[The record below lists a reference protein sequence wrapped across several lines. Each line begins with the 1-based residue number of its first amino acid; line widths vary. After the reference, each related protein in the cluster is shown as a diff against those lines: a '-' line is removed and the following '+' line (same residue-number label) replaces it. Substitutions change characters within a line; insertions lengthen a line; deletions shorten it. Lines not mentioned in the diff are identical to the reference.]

1 MPTTYCPP
9 HNNPHL
15 AQYYSAEEIAKHNK
29 VDDCWIIV
37 DDMVYD
43 VTPYVGTHMGGEE
56 AITRYAGQDNTK
68 PFRGEQHPL
77 KVREVIDEFYIGR
90 LAK

>member
-1 MPTTYCPP
+1 
-9 HNNPHL
+9 
-15 AQYYSAEEIAKHNK
+15 
-29 VDDCWIIV
+29 
-37 DDMVYD
+37 MVYD
-43 VTPYVGTHMGGEE
+43 VTPYIDKHMGGEE

-68 PFRGEQHPL
+68 PFHGDQHPL